1 MKLKKRDQPASV
13 FSRSETLP
21 ECNRESR
28 RLNSNDNNGS
38 TAKFEQK
45 AIIKHEEPQDGATVK
60 GMLDGADTPP
70 DANSN
75 REDNL
80 KQEDLLKPEYI
91 LHGSSSNVDTREIL
105 EPDVNDPNFY
115 CRSCNH
121 TYPHK
126 HVYRQ
131 HLKRFHKMKLRSLN
145 LLNKNPAILPDWNDA
160 NFHCNSCNRTYAS
173 LPSYHLHCRTIHDL
187 RAPQKPTGVPGVP
200 DIDDPNNHC
209 VKNHLP
215 IQRLHQT

>member
-91 LHGSSSNVDTREIL
+91 LHGSSS
-105 EPDVNDPNFY
+105 
-115 CRSCNH
+115 
-121 TYPHK
+121 
-126 HVYRQ
+126 
-131 HLKRFHKMKLRSLN
+131 SL
-145 LLNKNPAILPDWNDA
+145 IVQC
-160 NFHCNSCNRTYAS
+160 FF
-173 LPSYHLHCRTIHDL
+173 
-187 RAPQKPTGVPGVP
+187 
-200 DIDDPNNHC
+200 
-209 VKNHLP
+209 
-215 IQRLHQT
+215 